1 MNVYIL
7 HTVVDDNIVAQLDH
21 TLLGHLPA
29 YPLECSVAAHMVARH
44 DALHSQGLWSGDAY
58 HMVERYASVNPLSKS
73 MALSSQS

>member
-29 YPLECSVAAHMVARH
+29 YPLKCSVAAHMVARH

-58 HMVERYASVNPLSKS
+58 HMSNAMRLSNPLSKS